1 MSPTPAD
8 TSEDLPVTASS
19 VVLQGIM
26 KALSDRTLVP
36 GQRLVEADLTEQY
49 GVSRNSVREALHQLA
64 SQGVVEVSRN
74 KGAAIRSLSLQET
87 LEVLDVAERMTG
99 LLTKSAA
106 QGVAAGRSGQAIKQ
120 ALEELAQAHDSH
132 DTDAFAAAR
141 RSFYRALL
149 STSGNRELKRIFLS
163 IQMPI
168 VYAQYR
174 PTTLQTM
181 RMRDYQRMCE
191 AILRG
196 DVAAADQAGMAHV
209 QNVRDAIIREAAES
223 QESSLR

>member
-1 MSPTPAD
+1 M
-8 TSEDLPVTASS
+8 
-19 VVLQGIM
+19 VLQGIM

-49 GVSRNSVREALHQLA
+49 GVSRNSVREALQQLA
-64 SQGVVEVSRN
+64 AQGVVEVLRN

-106 QGVAAGRSGQAIKQ
+106 QGIAAGRSGQAIEQ
-120 ALEELAQAHDSH
+120 ALEALAHAHDSH

-141 RSFYRALL
+141 RSLYRALL
-149 STSGNRELKRIFLS
+149 TTSGNHELKRVFLS

-174 PTTLQTM
+174 PATLQNM
-181 RMRDYQRMCE
+181 RMRDYQLMCE

-196 DVAAADQAGMAHV
+196 EAAAADQAGIAHV
-209 QNVRDAIIREAAES
+209 QNVRDAIIREAAEH
-223 QESSLR
+223 QGPTPIIPRPTSS